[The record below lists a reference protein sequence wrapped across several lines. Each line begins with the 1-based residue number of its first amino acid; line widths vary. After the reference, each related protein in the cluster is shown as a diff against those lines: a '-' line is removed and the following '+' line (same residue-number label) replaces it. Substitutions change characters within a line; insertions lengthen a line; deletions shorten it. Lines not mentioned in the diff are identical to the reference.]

1 MRSKC
6 VHRNDPK
13 TADGRWLTVRVAASL
28 SYQQA
33 ASAAFLAA
41 VSVLACSIGTHKGY
55 SQSPES
61 PAAAQQPASP
71 WSKPFPAPAPTAVPS
86 IPPAV
91 SAPTPPASSVPAR
104 VSLHQGSVQPASPT
118 APATPVAKVQLLN
131 PMPAVAPGSPS
142 KPNSA
147 TAGMAPLPPSASAT
161 AESAAG
167 NWNRVPA
174 LGIPLAPSDGTS
186 ATALRSAPI
195 GNTAVL
201 PPSLPA
207 ALPERLPAN
216 PPNLPPPA
224 IVRLTPGPSQPS
236 PTQERIV
243 SNSGQRRI
251 GQGLPDQKPVDRLES
266 SNVSNVRTL
275 PTATPV
281 APSYGSFPT
290 SRLLFSSQSATI
302 PTPAQWQPTEIE
314 VRQRLDRCDA
324 LLKRNAIQSAR
335 DEVLQALQLLV
346 RHTEHDLH
354 ERGMLP
360 IQQPSRQSKRNHPL
374 EDALQQALV
383 TLDECPDFHE
393 TIQYSAK
400 RIERIVEH
408 HKSTA
413 LKNQNLS
420 DMTNERARAAYLEH
434 VKKMMVISTQHHPW
448 AAELLYA
455 LAKTYERE
463 LAVDATRP
471 ITLRSQSVACL
482 EAAYQI
488 APTYSY
494 IANELGYSLI
504 QAQRLQDAQAVLLNV
519 VKSEPSAPAWR
530 NLAEVYRR
538 RGASQDA
545 QQALERA
552 AAMENR

>member
-6 VHRNDPK
+6 VHRNDPR
-13 TADGRWLTVRVAASL
+13 TASRRWLTSPVGTWLWYRHAAN
-28 SYQQA
+28 
-33 ASAAFLAA
+33 AAFLAA
-41 VSVLACSIGTHKGY
+41 IPMLACCAGTPLCY
-55 SQSPES
+55 SQSAVAP
-61 PAAAQQPASP
+61 PASQQPASP
-71 WSKPFPAPAPTAVPS
+71 WSKPFTALPPTAVPS
-86 IPPAV
+86 IPPAA
-91 SAPTPPASSVPAR
+91 SASPDAKAPTR
-104 VSLHQGSVQPASPT
+104 VSLHDGGTQPD
-118 APATPVAKVQLLN
+118 APSAKVQLLS
-131 PMPAVAPGSPS
+131 PVPATAP
-142 KPNSA
+142 SA
-147 TAGMAPLPPSASAT
+147 RSTPTAGMTQLPPSATAT
-161 AESAAG
+161 ADRAAG
-167 NWNRVPA
+167 AWNRVPA
-174 LGIPLAPSDGTS
+174 VGIPLAPNDDAA
-186 ATALRSAPI
+186 ATASRSAANN
-195 GNTAVL
+195 NTAVL
-201 PPSLPA
+201 PPALPGT
-207 ALPERLPAN
+207 LPERLPAIT
-216 PPNLPPPA
+216 PSLPPPA

-236 PTQERIV
+236 PPTQERIV

-251 GQGLPDQKPVDRLES
+251 TQGLPDQKPVDRLES

-275 PTATPV
+275 PTTNPV
-281 APSYGSFPT
+281 TPSYRSLPT
-290 SRLLFSSQSATI
+290 SRLLLSAQS
-302 PTPAQWQPTEIE
+302 PSGSTPAEWQPTEIE

-346 RHTEHDLH
+346 RRTEHDLL

-360 IQQPSRQSKRNHPL
+360 IQQPSLQTKRNRPL

-393 TIQYSAK
+393 TIQYSPK
-400 RIERIVEH
+400 RIERMVEH
-408 HKSTA
+408 HTSTA
-413 LKNQNLS
+413 LKGQNLS

-463 LAVDATRP
+463 LVVDTTRP
-471 ITLRSQSVACL
+471 TTLRSQSVACL

-504 QAQRLQDAQAVLLNV
+504 QAQRLQDAQSVLLNV

-530 NLAEVYRR
+530 NLAEAYRR
-538 RGASQDA
+538 RGAMQDA
-545 QQALERA
+545 KQALERA
-552 AAMENR
+552 AALENR

>member
-1 MRSKC
+1 
-6 VHRNDPK
+6 
-13 TADGRWLTVRVAASL
+13 
-28 SYQQA
+28 
-33 ASAAFLAA
+33 
-41 VSVLACSIGTHKGY
+41 
-55 SQSPES
+55 
-61 PAAAQQPASP
+61 
-71 WSKPFPAPAPTAVPS
+71 
-86 IPPAV
+86 
-91 SAPTPPASSVPAR
+91 
-104 VSLHQGSVQPASPT
+104 
-118 APATPVAKVQLLN
+118 
-131 PMPAVAPGSPS
+131 
-142 KPNSA
+142 
-147 TAGMAPLPPSASAT
+147 MAPLPPSASA
-161 AESAAG
+161 AADRAAG

-174 LGIPLAPSDGTS
+174 LGIPLAPNDDAS
-186 ATALRSAPI
+186 ATASRSAPNI
-195 GNTAVL
+195 NTAVVPHAL
-201 PPSLPA
+201 PVT
-207 ALPERLPAN
+207 LPERLPAIT
-216 PPNLPPPA
+216 PNLPPPA

-251 GQGLPDQKPVDRLES
+251 TQGLPDQKPVDRLES
-266 SNVSNVRTL
+266 SSVSSVRTL
-275 PTATPV
+275 ATTTPV
-281 APSYGSFPT
+281 APSYRSFPT
-290 SRLLFSSQSATI
+290 SRLLFSSKSATA
-302 PTPAQWQPTEIE
+302 PTPTQWQPTEIE

-335 DEVLQALQLLV
+335 DEVLQALQLVV
-346 RHTEHDLH
+346 RQTEHDLH

-360 IQQPSRQSKRNHPL
+360 IQQPSLQTKRSRPL

-408 HKSTA
+408 HTSSA
-413 LKNQNLS
+413 LKGQNLS

-463 LAVDATRP
+463 LAVDPTRP
-471 ITLRSQSVACL
+471 ITLRSQSIACL
-482 EAAYQI
+482 EAATQI

-504 QAQRLQDAQAVLLNV
+504 QAQRLQDAQSVLLNV
-519 VKSEPSAPAWR
+519 VASEPSAPAWR

-545 QQALERA
+545 KQALERA
-552 AAMENR
+552 AALENR